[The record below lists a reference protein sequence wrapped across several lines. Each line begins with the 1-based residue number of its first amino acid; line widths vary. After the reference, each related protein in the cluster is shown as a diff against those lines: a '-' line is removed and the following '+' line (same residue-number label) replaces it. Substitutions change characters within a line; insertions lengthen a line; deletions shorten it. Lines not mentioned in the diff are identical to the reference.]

1 MTSSVDL
8 QYDDIEIG
16 TKASFRRVLTDADI
30 DQFAVLSGDV
40 SPLHTD
46 CSYAAGTEYGTRI
59 VHGMLLASLVSCL
72 VGMHLPGRRSV
83 CLSQQFDFAQPVY
96 AGEEV
101 TVTGEVV
108 RKQDATRTL
117 VIRTEI
123 SVGERTAVRG
133 KAMVRVL
140 EEKETVQPVR
150 AAS

>member
-1 MTSSVDL
+1 MTPSIDL
-8 QYDDIEIG
+8 QYGDIQVG
-16 TKASFRRVLTDADI
+16 TKASFRRILTDADI
-30 DQFAVLSGDV
+30 DQFAILSGDV

-46 CSYAAGTEYGTRI
+46 CSYAAGTTYGTRI

-101 TVTGEVV
+101 TVSGEVV
-108 RKQDATRTL
+108 RKQDATQTL

-123 SVGERTAVRG
+123 AVGERIAVRG

-140 EEKETVQPVR
+140 GEDGLPG
-150 AAS
+150 